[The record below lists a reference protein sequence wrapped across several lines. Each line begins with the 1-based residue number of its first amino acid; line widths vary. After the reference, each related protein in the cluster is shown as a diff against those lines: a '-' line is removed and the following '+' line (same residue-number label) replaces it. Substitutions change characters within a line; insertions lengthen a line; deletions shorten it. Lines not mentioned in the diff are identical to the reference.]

1 MTSIAKNGTSIQRH
15 GETCVYCK
23 DEMTFQGTDRD
34 VGDDGVHLLRST
46 QVVHK
51 YCQRTTMS
59 SSS

>member
-23 DEMTFQGTDRD
+23 DEMTFRSTDRD
-34 VGDDGVHLLRST
+34 VGVHLLRST
-46 QVVHK
+46 LVLPEDN
-51 YCQRTTMS
+51 MS